1 MVVTTHVAT
10 LHTWLTKESPLCGGD
25 AAPLPR
31 AFGTARSAA
40 LLSPRSGVSMAN
52 RLWSEATWADC
63 RWEAVAAPRSVCLCS
78 LHGLCRH
85 ALRGAL
91 RVCFD
96 HACRYAPY
104 VVNQEISA
112 SRRLML
118 RPCLGLLARHGVP
131 RSYLRGA
138 ESLWLTAYG
147 AKRHGRTVGGRLWLH
162 RGACASAPCTVCVGT
177 RFAVHFVCVLTTHVA
192 TLHTWLTKK
201 SPLRGG

>member
-1 MVVTTHVAT
+1 
-10 LHTWLTKESPLCGGD
+10 
-25 AAPLPR
+25 
-31 AFGTARSAA
+31 
-40 LLSPRSGVSMAN
+40 MAN

-147 AKRHGRTVGGRLWLH
+147 AKRHGRSVGGRDVAAPRSVCLCSFFGQCRHAL
-162 RGACASAPCTVCVGT
+162 RGASCEVVMA
-177 RFAVHFVCVLTTHVA
+177 THVA
-192 TLHTWLTKK
+192 ALHTWLTKE
-201 SPLRGG
+201 SPLCGGFDTGFWHGTECRAPKTSPNV